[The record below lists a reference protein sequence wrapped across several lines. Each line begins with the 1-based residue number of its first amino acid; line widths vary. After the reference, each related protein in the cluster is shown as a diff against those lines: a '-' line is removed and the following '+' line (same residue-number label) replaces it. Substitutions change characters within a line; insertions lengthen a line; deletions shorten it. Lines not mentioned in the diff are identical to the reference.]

1 MSEKSPSYNPDNT
14 ILTTLAYTVFKP
26 IKNIKFNRL
35 IAAICYK

>member
-1 MSEKSPSYNPDNT
+1 MSEKSPSYNP
-14 ILTTLAYTVFKP
+14 TTLAYTVFKP